1 MGRLGKSLEE
11 KRKFMKK
18 IQFMKNTEKPQIRLV
33 KSE

>member
-11 KRKFMKK
+11 EKVYE
-18 IQFMKNTEKPQIRLV
+18 QFMKNTEKPQIRLV